1 MQSEM
6 QKGFSK
12 FSWALALFCLPSALF
27 PLAWFLSP
35 HFSHHPDLSAEQIN
49 FFSIVFW
56 AYPLA
61 LLFIAAL
68 LFKLHRV
75 QPALAKLLLAL
86 GFLTFYALLW
96 HIVSYF

>member
-1 MQSEM
+1 MQQEM

-35 HFSHHPDLSAEQIN
+35 SFSSHPDLTDGQID
-49 FFSIVFW
+49 FFSITFW
-56 AYPLA
+56 SYPLF
-61 LLFIAAL
+61 LLLIAGL
-68 LFKLHRV
+68 LFKLH
-75 QPALAKLLLAL
+75 QAFPAMAKILLVVA
-86 GFLTFYALLW
+86 FIAFYGLVW